1 MRSGYWKDRRVVR
14 DRSGRNAIEVSG
26 LSKRFRI
33 PQEKTLTLYQ
43 NIAALLAG
51 HGHGFDTFEALQD
64 ISFTVDHSETFGVIG
79 PNGSGKS
86 TLLKLLAGVI
96 YADNG
101 SIIINGRIAPF
112 LELGV
117 GFHPELTARDN
128 VFLYG
133 AVLGL
138 PIKKI
143 RQRYEEIM
151 EFAELKRFENMKLR
165 HLSSG
170 MQVRLAF
177 STAIQSD
184 PDILLVDEV
193 LAVGDE
199 AFKRKCADKVD
210 RFRQEGKTILLV
222 SHDMELIQ
230 GLCKRTLLLENG
242 RIKMLGNTEEV
253 IDGYMDTVQQGRR

>member
-1 MRSGYWKDRRVVR
+1 VQHYGVRITCPDPSGDEAIRVK
-14 DRSGRNAIEVSG
+14 G
-26 LSKRFRI
+26 LRKKFRI
-33 PQEKTLTLYQ
+33 PREKKLTMYQ
-43 NIAALLAG
+43 HAAALFAG
-51 HGHGFDTFEALQD
+51 HGHGYDTFEV
-64 ISFTVDHSETFGVIG
+64 ISDMSFSVMHGETFGIIG

-86 TLLKLLAGVI
+86 TLLKMIAGVI
-96 YADNG
+96 YPDSG
-101 SIIINGRIAPF
+101 EITLNGRIAPF

-133 AVLGL
+133 TVLGV
-138 PIKKI
+138 PVKKI
-143 RQRYEEIM
+143 RDRYDEIM

-193 LAVGDE
+193 LSVGDE
-199 AFKRKCADKVD
+199 EFRRKCADKVD
-210 RFRQEGKTILLV
+210 EFREGGKTILLV
-222 SHDMELIQ
+222 SHDLELVET
-230 GLCKRTLLLENG
+230 LCKRSMLLRKG
-242 RIKMLGNTEEV
+242 SIAAISDSRTV
-253 IDGYMDTVQQGRR
+253 IDEYMALLKYQKK

>member
-1 MRSGYWKDRRVVR
+1 MRTRYRNDLRVVG
-14 DRSGRNAIEVSG
+14 DRSGTHAIEVTG
-26 LSKRFRI
+26 LSKEFRI
-33 PQEKTLTLYQ
+33 PREKKLTLYQ
-43 NIAALLAG
+43 HITSLLAG
-51 HGHGFDTFEALQD
+51 HGHAYDTFRALQD
-64 ISFTVDHSETFGVIG
+64 ISFTVEHSETFGIIG

-96 YADNG
+96 YADTG
-101 SIIINGRIAPF
+101 KIGINGRIAPF

-138 PIKKI
+138 PLKKI
-143 RQRYEEIM
+143 RERYEEIM
-151 EFAELKRFENMKLR
+151 DFAELKRFENMKLR

-210 RFRQEGKTILLV
+210 EFRKEGKTILLV
-222 SHDMELIQ
+222 SHDMDLIRD
-230 GLCKRTLLLENG
+230 LCSRTMFIQKG
-242 RIKMLGNTEEV
+242 YIKALDQTEKV
-253 IDGYMDTVQQGRR
+253 IDDYMETVK

>member
-1 MRSGYWKDRRVVR
+1 MKPRYRSQRRMIR
-14 DRSGRNAIEVSG
+14 ELSGDHAIEVSG
-26 LSKRFRI
+26 LSKEFRI
-33 PQEKTLTLYQ
+33 PKEKRLTIYQ
-43 NIAALLAG
+43 HIASLLAG
-51 HGHGFDTFEALQD
+51 HGHAYDTFRALGD
-64 ISFTVDHSETFGVIG
+64 VSFTVDHSETFGVIG

-96 YADNG
+96 YADSG
-101 SIIINGRIAPF
+101 SIVINGKIAPF

-117 GFHPELTARDN
+117 GFHPELTAKDN
-128 VFLYG
+128 VFMYG

-138 PIKKI
+138 PVKKI
-143 RQRYEEIM
+143 RERYEEIM
-151 EFAELKRFENMKLR
+151 DFAELKRFENMKLR

-210 RFRQEGKTILLV
+210 QFRKEGKTILLV
-222 SHDMELIQ
+222 SHDLELVER
-230 GLCKRTLLLENG
+230 LCRRSLLLKKGSIEAIG
-242 RIKMLGNTEEV
+242 ESKEV
-253 IDGYMDTVQQGRR
+253 ISEYMATLNPRK